1 VGILNF
7 RPGINLSRDS
17 EYFII
22 QPKSQAIYMVQA
34 TIIYYSKIY
43 VKHDHLDTEVV
54 IELKVWELPVSEK
67 YPNGIKYSLFCV
79 NVEDSRVVVGFDNH
93 HPKGHHLHIDDEE
106 QHYFYVDEE
115 KLIEDFYSLVKA
127 RGYSI

>member
-1 VGILNF
+1 
-7 RPGINLSRDS
+7 
-17 EYFII
+17 
-22 QPKSQAIYMVQA
+22 M
-34 TIIYYSKIY
+34 
-43 VKHDHLDTEVV
+43 

-115 KLIEDFYSLVKA
+115 KLIDLKYLCTTRQNMICILSLKGCLNLA
-127 RGYSI
+127 RELER